1 MSDTR
6 AVPAVG
12 ALSARQRPTV
22 GRMVHYVSWGSPVR
36 ADGTQAY
43 VQQCRAAVV
52 TEVGAWVDQ
61 EVTEDGPGL
70 RTVRQRFDR
79 FALGLH
85 VMNPTGVFDNLAC
98 QHGDGEDATAP
109 TDMCGGLA
117 YRGGTWHHPCLP

>member
-6 AVPAVG
+6 AVPAVT
-12 ALSARQRPTV
+12 LSARERPTV
-22 GRMVHYVSWGSPVR
+22 GRAVHYVSF
-36 ADGTQAY
+36 GTPGGEY
-43 VQQCRAAVV
+43 TQQCRAATV
-52 TEVGAWVDQ
+52 TAVGAWVDQ
-61 EVTEDGPGL
+61 EVTDDGPGL

-109 TDMCGGLA
+109 TELCGGLA
-117 YRGGTWHHPCLP
+117 YRGGTWHWPVIIR